1 MAKDESGISAIS
13 EESIGYL
20 EDVKKGKP
28 RKFAMI
34 CKGTSVISLVVYK
47 KGNVEKHKKE
57 AKQSGKGQFY
67 FGVVDGKGL
76 DIRFVLARTDGF
88 ESAPVKSTSLK
99 GFLDESAELK
109 CRPYFE
115 IVDASPLVLDE
126 EDPLVARFLKLQE
139 PALQACEAH
148 PDRAA
153 EINALCLQ
161 IGGHLDQEQPDQATP
176 KLDELESLLG
186 SLGGAKKPTSSVD
199 DSGLEAKL
207 VEALK
212 AFKPLLDK
220 AILLHPDRKA
230 ELIASVMNVRDE
242 IKNKQYGL
250 AQTDVTAL
258 GQLLNSLVN
267 ATESTSNTSAMFNE
281 RLKALLPAIKAAIGT
296 PIGDQAKSLVSEA
309 AGFAGKKDFAQA
321 NQLLDQVQE
330 LLNKGKSTAAAEAP
344 TAAAEAP
351 QAAAETQK
359 GATEPAADVK
369 HQERFEA
376 AKMRIEPKL
385 QEACKAKPEKN
396 DALLKIW
403 NFALDQAL
411 DGNLTSAN
419 AAMEKL
425 ETAITKL
432 MEAAQPPSGETQ
444 PPAPS
449 GSAPVSNVALQQSL
463 LAWDAAR
470 KQMEAELQTFEQQIL
485 GLFSD
490 DLRLPVVKQNIRKLD
505 VVLGDYAEELRDR
518 LDDAYNAPVE
528 YKPGLCAEALVVLNR
543 YRAYLN
549 TDPFIKAVARNRVK
563 PIDIE
568 GVLGKTL
575 DAVAKNLGG

>member
-76 DIRFVLARTDGF
+76 DIRFVLARIDGF

-99 GFLDESAELK
+99 GFLDEFAGLK

-126 EDPLVARFLKLQE
+126 DDPLVARFLKLQE
-139 PALQACEAH
+139 PALQACDAH

-153 EINALCLQ
+153 KINALCLQ

-176 KLDELESLLG
+176 KLDELESFLG
-186 SLGGAKKPTSSVD
+186 SLGGAKEPTSSVD
-199 DSGLEAKL
+199 DAGLEAKL
-207 VEALK
+207 VEDLK

-220 AILLHPDRKA
+220 AIVLHPVRKA
-230 ELIASVMNVRDE
+230 ELIASVMNVRDK
-242 IKNKQYGL
+242 IKNKQYSL

-258 GQLLNSLVN
+258 GQLLNSLVEV
-267 ATESTSNTSAMFNE
+267 TETTSSTSTMFNE

-296 PIGDQAKSLVSEA
+296 PMGDQAKSLVSEA

-330 LLNKGKSTAAAEAP
+330 LLSKGMATDVAEDPKAV
-344 TAAAEAP
+344 T
-351 QAAAETQK
+351 ETQK
-359 GATEPAADVK
+359 GATEQAADVK

-385 QEACKAKPEKN
+385 QEASQVKSEKK

-425 ETAITKL
+425 EAAITKL

-444 PPAPS
+444 LPAPS
-449 GSAPVSNVALQQSL
+449 GSPPVSNVALQQSL

-470 KQMEAELQTFEQQIL
+470 KQMHAELQAFEQKIL
-485 GLFSD
+485 QLFND
-490 DLRLPVVKQNIRKLD
+490 DLRLPVVKQNIYKLD
-505 VVLGDYAEELRDR
+505 AVLGDYAEELRDR

-528 YKPGLCAEALVVLNR
+528 YKPGLCSEAVVVLNR

-575 DAVAKNLGG
+575 DAVVKNLGG